1 MSLKIKI
8 DTNPKKLKEQIWA
21 LEWQLKQDINEKDKQ
36 IFSDSLTKLKN
47 TLNSIEKASDD

>member
-21 LEWQLKQDINEKDKQ
+21 LEWQLKQDINKKDKQ